1 MSVSEFARG
10 TESLLARMNLASLRR
25 MSSRVRSLYIVHFV
39 MFVMSLSGSTIY
51 TGLEPY
57 LGRVRRLRFF
67 EPFVTIGY
75 NETFLSKLDPDATLT
90 MYGII
95 VAGDALGQGIH
106 NPPVIFIKFQY
117 NHLCQK

>member
-1 MSVSEFARG
+1 
-10 TESLLARMNLASLRR
+10 

-57 LGRVRRLRFF
+57 LGRVRRLRFSNLMS
-67 EPFVTIGY
+67 Y
-75 NETFLSKLDPDATLT
+75 HNETFMSKLDPDATLT

-117 NHLCQK
+117 NPIKSKFTTETKMSEILHHHGK

>member
-1 MSVSEFARG
+1 
-10 TESLLARMNLASLRR
+10 

-57 LGRVRRLRFF
+57 LGRVRRLAF
-67 EPFVTIGY
+67 Y
-75 NETFLSKLDPDATLT
+75 NLCESFITRNCLSKLDPDATLT

-106 NPPVIFIKFQY
+106 NSPVILISSQFIYLMFFGRV
-117 NHLCQK
+117 HLL